1 MLGLASKFSGFPA
14 MIETNSESWLASI
27 IEKLEVAYEKHEDTL
42 AAASASEDFWDPEFA
57 WVRPYNV
64 QDGVLQIPILGL
76 LLNGFP
82 YQLFDIATGYE
93 YIEAAYFRGMGDP
106 GVSAIAFVLD
116 SGGGMVAGNFDMVD
130 RMYAGKEKPVYAVV
144 NEHAYSAAY
153 SIASVA
159 DKIFVPR
166 TGGVGSIGVVTS
178 HVDMSGYL
186 DKMGVK
192 VTFIHAGKY
201 KVEGNSYSPLS
212 EEALAR
218 IQTRVDRMYSIFVNT
233 VARNRGMDESKVRS
247 TEALT
252 YSAEDAVE
260 IGLADEVMSAQDAL
274 GSIMRELHGTQST
287 LGAETMDQ
295 EEQANHQDQ
304 GAVDTARK
312 EAAQAERERIKGILS
327 AEQAKGRESLAAHL
341 AYNTQTSVEDAL
353 AMLEAAPVAQV
364 ATAAPTAENS
374 QQNAFAQAMSKDNP
388 NVGAEAAGSEDEQAE
403 VSASEKILADWRAA
417 TGRRVNK

>member
-201 KVEGNSYSPLS
+201 KVEGNSYNPLS

-233 VARNRGMDESKVRS
+233 VARNRGMEESKVRS

-252 YSAEDAVE
+252 YSAEDAVGV
-260 IGLADEVMSAQDAL
+260 GLADEVMSAQDAL
-274 GSIMRELHGTQST
+274 GSIMRELHGTHSS
-287 LGAETMDQ
+287 LGAENMDPK
-295 EEQANHQDQ
+295 EKANQQDQ
-304 GAVDTARK
+304 GAVDTARNEGAK
-312 EAAQAERERIKGILS
+312 AERERIKCIMAS
-327 AEQAKGRESLAAHL
+327 EQAKGRESLAEHL
-341 AYNTQTSVEDAL
+341 AYNTQMSVEDAL
-353 AMLEAAPVAQV
+353 STIAAAPLAQK
-364 ATAAPTAENS
+364 APEGNS
-374 QQNAFAQAMSKDNP
+374 QQNAFEQAMSRDNP
-388 NVGAEAAGSEDEQAE
+388 NVGAESPAAESEQAE

-417 TGRRVNK
+417 TGRRANK

>member
-1 MLGLASKFSGFPA
+1 MLGLAAKFTGFPA
-14 MIETNSESWLASI
+14 MVETNSEAWLASV
-27 IEKLEVAYEKHEDTL
+27 IEKLEMAYEKHEEQL
-42 AAASASEDFWDPEFA
+42 AAAAASEDFWSPDFA
-57 WVRPYNV
+57 WIRPYNV
-64 QDGVLQIPILGL
+64 QNGVLQIPIAGL

-82 YQLFDIATGYE
+82 YQYFDIATGYE
-93 YIEAAYFRGMGDP
+93 YIEAAYARGMDDP
-106 GVSAIAFVLD
+106 EVSAIAFVLD

-130 RMYAGKEKPVYAVV
+130 RMYAGKEKPVYSVV

-186 DKMGVK
+186 AKMGVK

-201 KVEGNSYSPLS
+201 KVEGNSYNPLS
-212 EEALAR
+212 EEALSR

-274 GSIMRELHGTQST
+274 GTIMRELHGTQSN

-295 EEQANHQDQ
+295 KEQANTQEQ

-312 EAAQAERERIKGILS
+312 EAATAERERIKGIMS
-327 AEQAKGRESLAAHL
+327 SDQAKGRESLAEHL
-341 AYNTQTSVEDAL
+341 AYNTQMSVDDAL
-353 AMLEAAPVAQV
+353 AALAAAPVAQ
-364 ATAAPTAENS
+364 AAPAAAENS
-374 QQNAFAQAMSKDNP
+374 QQNAFAQAMGKDNP
-388 NVGAEAAGSEDEQAE
+388 NVGAEASASDSENAE
-403 VSASEKILADWRAA
+403 VSASEQILADWRAA